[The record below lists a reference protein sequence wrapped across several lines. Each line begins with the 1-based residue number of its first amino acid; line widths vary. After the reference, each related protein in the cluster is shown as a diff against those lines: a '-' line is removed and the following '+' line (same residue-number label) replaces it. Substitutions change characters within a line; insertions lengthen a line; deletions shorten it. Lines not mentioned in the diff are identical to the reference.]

1 MSLLVK
7 VNQSDNVAIAVQPL
21 TAGTEIEGL
30 HINQDIP
37 QAHKVALADI
47 PKGSPVIRY
56 GVILGYAMNP
66 IRRGDWINEFM
77 LELPTPPSV
86 DDMEYGKNIVT
97 ELPDPPVTT
106 FEGYVNSDGGYAG
119 TRNILGIS
127 TTVQCVTGVLN
138 VAVKR
143 MKEELLPKYPNVD
156 DIVPINHAYG
166 CGVAINAPEASDIIR
181 ALERELKK
189 AGAKIH
195 LHTAVQEIVKKPV
208 TDSVNTL
215 ESEAAL
221 TESGYDAGKSRKGKK
236 LSDIPQE
243 KITGVILTDGTFME
257 GDAVIVATGGFSYQ
271 STGSTGD
278 GYRFA
283 RELGLK
289 VTDIAPS
296 LVPLKTKEDYVPK
309 LQGLSLK
316 NTGLTIKNGKK
327 VLYEDFGEMMFTH
340 FGVTGPMILSASA
353 HIGAKLA
360 KAPNGE
366 LSAYLDLKPA
376 LTREQLDARIL
387 REFEA
392 GPNKQF
398 KNVIGVLFPSSLTP
412 VMLELGGIPAE
423 KKIHDISR
431 EERQHFIDLIKAFP
445 FTITGMGEFKE
456 AIITRGGV
464 SVKEINPGTMEVKK
478 ISGLYFAGEVL
489 DLDAVTGGYNLQIA
503 WSTAY
508 LAAQAIRY
516 CSLRSQ

>member
-1 MSLLVK
+1 MSK
-7 VNQSDNVAIAVQPL
+7 VLIIGGGAAGMMAGVFAARNHHEVHILEKNEKLGKKVFITGKGRCNVTNACDTEELFPAMMSNPKFLYSSFYSFTPQDVMEFFEEAGVPLKVERGNRVFPQSD
-21 TAGTEIEGL
+21 
-30 HINQDIP
+30 H
-37 QAHKVALADI
+37 
-47 PKGSPVIRY
+47 S
-56 GVILGYAMNP
+56 
-66 IRRGDWINEFM
+66 
-77 LELPTPPSV
+77 
-86 DDMEYGKNIVT
+86 
-97 ELPDPPVTT
+97 
-106 FEGYVNSDGGYAG
+106 
-119 TRNILGIS
+119 
-127 TTVQCVTGVLN
+127 
-138 VAVKR
+138 
-143 MKEELLPKYPNVD
+143 
-156 DIVPINHAYG
+156 
-166 CGVAINAPEASDIIR
+166 SDIIR

-195 LHTAVQEIVKKPV
+195 LHTAVKEIVKESE
-208 TDSVNTL
+208 TDSV
-215 ESEAAL
+215 
-221 TESGYDAGKSRKGKK
+221 
-236 LSDIPQE
+236 
-243 KITGVILTDGTFME
+243 TGVILTDGTFME

-296 LVPLKTKEDYVPK
+296 LVPLKTKEDYIPR

-412 VMLELGGIPAE
+412 VMLELGGIPAD

-464 SVKEINPGTMEVKK
+464 SVKEINPGTMESKK

-508 LAAQAIRY
+508 LAAQAI
-516 CSLRSQ
+516 Q

>member
-1 MSLLVK
+1 MSK
-7 VNQSDNVAIAVQPL
+7 VLIIGGGAAGMMAGVFAARNHHEVHILEKNEKLGKKVFITGKGRCNVANACDTEELFPAVMSNPKFLYSGFYSFGPQDVMNFFEEAGVPLKIERGNRVFPQSD
-21 TAGTEIEGL
+21 
-30 HINQDIP
+30 H
-37 QAHKVALADI
+37 
-47 PKGSPVIRY
+47 S
-56 GVILGYAMNP
+56 
-66 IRRGDWINEFM
+66 
-77 LELPTPPSV
+77 
-86 DDMEYGKNIVT
+86 
-97 ELPDPPVTT
+97 
-106 FEGYVNSDGGYAG
+106 
-119 TRNILGIS
+119 
-127 TTVQCVTGVLN
+127 
-138 VAVKR
+138 
-143 MKEELLPKYPNVD
+143 
-156 DIVPINHAYG
+156 
-166 CGVAINAPEASDIIR
+166 SDIIR

-189 AGAKIH
+189 AGAVIH
-195 LHTAVQEIVKKPV
+195 LHTAVKEIVKESE
-208 TDSVNTL
+208 TDSASENQSQNEFRNEAVDQ
-215 ESEAAL
+215 ESAKAK
-221 TESGYDAGKSRKGKK
+221 DKAGKADNTVK
-236 LSDIPQE
+236 E
-243 KITGVILTDGTFME
+243 KITGVILEDGTFVK

-289 VTDIAPS
+289 VTDISPS
-296 LVPLKTKEDYVPK
+296 LVPLKTKEDYIPK

-376 LTREQLDARIL
+376 LTKEQLDARIL

-392 GPNKQF
+392 GQNKQF

-456 AIITRGGV
+456 AIITKGGV
-464 SVKEINPGTMEVKK
+464 SVKEINPGTMESKK
-478 ISGLYFAGEVL
+478 ISGLYFTGEVL

-508 LAAQAIRY
+508 LAAQAI
-516 CSLRSQ
+516 Q

>member
-1 MSLLVK
+1 MSK
-7 VNQSDNVAIAVQPL
+7 VLIIGGGAAGMMAGVFAARNHHEVHILEKNEKLGKKVFITGKGRCNVANACDTEELFPAVMSNPKFLYSGFYSFGPQDVMNFFEEAGVPLKVERGNRVFPQSD
-21 TAGTEIEGL
+21 
-30 HINQDIP
+30 H
-37 QAHKVALADI
+37 
-47 PKGSPVIRY
+47 S
-56 GVILGYAMNP
+56 
-66 IRRGDWINEFM
+66 
-77 LELPTPPSV
+77 
-86 DDMEYGKNIVT
+86 
-97 ELPDPPVTT
+97 
-106 FEGYVNSDGGYAG
+106 
-119 TRNILGIS
+119 
-127 TTVQCVTGVLN
+127 
-138 VAVKR
+138 
-143 MKEELLPKYPNVD
+143 
-156 DIVPINHAYG
+156 
-166 CGVAINAPEASDIIR
+166 SDIIR

-195 LHTAVQEIVKKPV
+195 LHTAVKEIVKESE
-208 TDSVNTL
+208 TDSV
-215 ESEAAL
+215 
-221 TESGYDAGKSRKGKK
+221 
-236 LSDIPQE
+236 
-243 KITGVILTDGTFME
+243 TGVILTDGTFME

-278 GYRFA
+278 GYCFA

-296 LVPLKTKEDYVPK
+296 LVPLKTKEDYIPK

-376 LTREQLDARIL
+376 LTKEQLDARIL

-412 VMLELGGIPAE
+412 VMLELGGIPAD

-464 SVKEINPGTMEVKK
+464 SVKEINPGTMESKK

-508 LAAQAIRY
+508 LAAQAI
-516 CSLRSQ
+516 Q

>member
-1 MSLLVK
+1 M
-7 VNQSDNVAIAVQPL
+7 
-21 TAGTEIEGL
+21 
-30 HINQDIP
+30 
-37 QAHKVALADI
+37 
-47 PKGSPVIRY
+47 
-56 GVILGYAMNP
+56 
-66 IRRGDWINEFM
+66 
-77 LELPTPPSV
+77 
-86 DDMEYGKNIVT
+86 
-97 ELPDPPVTT
+97 
-106 FEGYVNSDGGYAG
+106 
-119 TRNILGIS
+119 
-127 TTVQCVTGVLN
+127 
-138 VAVKR
+138 
-143 MKEELLPKYPNVD
+143 
-156 DIVPINHAYG
+156 
-166 CGVAINAPEASDIIR
+166 
-181 ALERELKK
+181 
-189 AGAKIH
+189 
-195 LHTAVQEIVKKPV
+195 
-208 TDSVNTL
+208 
-215 ESEAAL
+215 
-221 TESGYDAGKSRKGKK
+221 
-236 LSDIPQE
+236 
-243 KITGVILTDGTFME
+243 
-257 GDAVIVATGGFSYQ
+257 ATGGFSYQ

-423 KKIHDISR
+423 K
-431 EERQHFIDLIKAFP
+431 HFIDLIKAFP

-464 SVKEINPGTMEVKK
+464 SVKEINPGTMESKK

-508 LAAQAIRY
+508 LAAQAI
-516 CSLRSQ
+516 Q

>member
-1 MSLLVK
+1 MSK
-7 VNQSDNVAIAVQPL
+7 VLIIGGGAAGMMAGIFAARNHHEVHILEKNEKLGKKVFITGKGRCNVTNACDTEELFPAMMSNPKFLYSSFYSFTPQDVMDFFEEAGVPLKVERGNRVFPQSD
-21 TAGTEIEGL
+21 
-30 HINQDIP
+30 H
-37 QAHKVALADI
+37 
-47 PKGSPVIRY
+47 S
-56 GVILGYAMNP
+56 
-66 IRRGDWINEFM
+66 
-77 LELPTPPSV
+77 
-86 DDMEYGKNIVT
+86 
-97 ELPDPPVTT
+97 
-106 FEGYVNSDGGYAG
+106 
-119 TRNILGIS
+119 
-127 TTVQCVTGVLN
+127 
-138 VAVKR
+138 
-143 MKEELLPKYPNVD
+143 
-156 DIVPINHAYG
+156 
-166 CGVAINAPEASDIIR
+166 SDIIR

-195 LHTAVQEIVKKPV
+195 LHTAVKEIVKESE
-208 TDSVNTL
+208 TDSV
-215 ESEAAL
+215 
-221 TESGYDAGKSRKGKK
+221 
-236 LSDIPQE
+236 
-243 KITGVILTDGTFME
+243 TGVILTDGTFME

-296 LVPLKTKEDYVPK
+296 LVPLKTKEDYIPK

-376 LTREQLDARIL
+376 LTKEQLDARIL

-464 SVKEINPGTMEVKK
+464 SVKEINPGTMESKK

-508 LAAQAIRY
+508 LAAQAI
-516 CSLRSQ
+516 Q

>member
-1 MSLLVK
+1 MSK
-7 VNQSDNVAIAVQPL
+7 VLIIGGGAAGMMAGVFAARNHHEVHILEKNEKLGKKVFITGKGRCNVANACDTEELFPAVMSNPKFLYSGFYSFGPQDVMNFFKEAGVPLKVERGNRVFPQSD
-21 TAGTEIEGL
+21 
-30 HINQDIP
+30 H
-37 QAHKVALADI
+37 
-47 PKGSPVIRY
+47 S
-56 GVILGYAMNP
+56 
-66 IRRGDWINEFM
+66 
-77 LELPTPPSV
+77 
-86 DDMEYGKNIVT
+86 
-97 ELPDPPVTT
+97 
-106 FEGYVNSDGGYAG
+106 
-119 TRNILGIS
+119 
-127 TTVQCVTGVLN
+127 
-138 VAVKR
+138 
-143 MKEELLPKYPNVD
+143 
-156 DIVPINHAYG
+156 
-166 CGVAINAPEASDIIR
+166 SDIIR

-189 AGAKIH
+189 AGAKVH
-195 LHTAVQEIVKKPV
+195 LHTAVKEVVKEQI
-208 TDSVNTL
+208 TDPETG
-215 ESEAAL
+215 
-221 TESGYDAGKSRKGKK
+221 TEK
-236 LSDIPQE
+236 E

-283 RELGLK
+283 KELGLK
-289 VTDIAPS
+289 VTDISPS
-296 LVPLKTKEDYVPK
+296 LVPLKTKEDYIPK

-316 NTGLTIKNGKK
+316 NTGLIIKNGKK

-392 GPNKQF
+392 GQNKQF
-398 KNVIGVLFPSSLTP
+398 KNVIGVLFPSSMTP
-412 VMLELGGIPAE
+412 VMLELGGIPAD

-456 AIITRGGV
+456 AIITKGGV
-464 SVKEINPGTMEVKK
+464 SVKEINPGTMESKK

-508 LAAQAIRY
+508 LAAQAI
-516 CSLRSQ
+516 Q

>member
-1 MSLLVK
+1 MSNPKFLYSGFYSFGPQDVMNFFEEAGVPLK
-7 VNQSDNVAIAVQPL
+7 VERGNRVFPQSD
-21 TAGTEIEGL
+21 
-30 HINQDIP
+30 H
-37 QAHKVALADI
+37 
-47 PKGSPVIRY
+47 S
-56 GVILGYAMNP
+56 
-66 IRRGDWINEFM
+66 
-77 LELPTPPSV
+77 
-86 DDMEYGKNIVT
+86 
-97 ELPDPPVTT
+97 
-106 FEGYVNSDGGYAG
+106 
-119 TRNILGIS
+119 
-127 TTVQCVTGVLN
+127 
-138 VAVKR
+138 
-143 MKEELLPKYPNVD
+143 
-156 DIVPINHAYG
+156 
-166 CGVAINAPEASDIIR
+166 SDIIR

-189 AGAKIH
+189 AGAKVH
-195 LHTAVQEIVKKPV
+195 LHTTVKEIVKKP
-208 TDSVNTL
+208 
-215 ESEAAL
+215 EA
-221 TESGYDAGKSRKGKK
+221 
-236 LSDIPQE
+236 E
-243 KITGVILTDGTFME
+243 KVTGVILEDGTFME

-289 VTDIAPS
+289 VTDISPS
-296 LVPLKTKEDYVPK
+296 LVPLKTKEDYIPK

-360 KAPNGE
+360 KAENGE
-366 LSAYLDLKPA
+366 LCAYLDLKPA
-376 LTREQLDARIL
+376 LTKEQLDARIL
-387 REFEA
+387 REFET
-392 GPNKQF
+392 GQNKQF

-431 EERQHFIDLIKAFP
+431 EERQHFVDLVKAFP

-456 AIITRGGV
+456 AIITKGGV
-464 SVKEINPGTMEVKK
+464 SVKEINPGTMESKK

-508 LAAQAIRY
+508 LAAQAI
-516 CSLRSQ
+516 Q

>member
-1 MSLLVK
+1 MSK
-7 VNQSDNVAIAVQPL
+7 VLIIGGGAAGMMAGVFAARNHHEVHILEKNEKLGKKVFITGKGRCNVANACDTEELFPAVMSNPKFLYSGFYSFGPQDVMNFFEEAGVPLKVERGNRVFPQSD
-21 TAGTEIEGL
+21 
-30 HINQDIP
+30 H
-37 QAHKVALADI
+37 
-47 PKGSPVIRY
+47 S
-56 GVILGYAMNP
+56 
-66 IRRGDWINEFM
+66 
-77 LELPTPPSV
+77 
-86 DDMEYGKNIVT
+86 
-97 ELPDPPVTT
+97 
-106 FEGYVNSDGGYAG
+106 
-119 TRNILGIS
+119 
-127 TTVQCVTGVLN
+127 
-138 VAVKR
+138 
-143 MKEELLPKYPNVD
+143 
-156 DIVPINHAYG
+156 
-166 CGVAINAPEASDIIR
+166 SDIIR

-189 AGAKIH
+189 AGAKVH
-195 LHTAVQEIVKKPV
+195 LHTTVKEIVKKP
-208 TDSVNTL
+208 
-215 ESEAAL
+215 EA
-221 TESGYDAGKSRKGKK
+221 
-236 LSDIPQE
+236 E
-243 KITGVILTDGTFME
+243 KVTGVILEDDTFME

-289 VTDIAPS
+289 VTDISPS
-296 LVPLKTKEDYVPK
+296 LVPLKTKEDYIPK

-360 KAPNGE
+360 KAENGE
-366 LSAYLDLKPA
+366 LCAYLDLKPA
-376 LTREQLDARIL
+376 LTKEQLDARIL

-392 GPNKQF
+392 GQNKQF

-431 EERQHFIDLIKAFP
+431 EERQHFVDLVKAFP

-456 AIITRGGV
+456 AIITKGGV
-464 SVKEINPGTMEVKK
+464 SVKEINPGTMESKK
-478 ISGLYFAGEVL
+478 ITGLYFAGEVM

-508 LAAQAIRY
+508 LAAQAI
-516 CSLRSQ
+516 Q